1 MKALQFNVNVPK
13 FLIIQA
19 LRPIS
24 GSFCYRGPFSTVK
37 LVDIPEP
44 TLPSPEWVE
53 DKNKT
58 LRGLRQRHKPPFS
71 EGFAD
76 RITLH
81 VFSLRAGTRVLRRSR
96 RNRQGS

>member
-44 TLPSPEWVE
+44 TLPSPEWVKI
-53 DKNKT
+53 KNKT
-58 LRGLRQRHKPPFS
+58 LRGLRQRYKSPLS
-71 EGFAD
+71 KGFAD
-76 RITLH
+76 CLTLH
-81 VFSLRAGTRVLRRSR
+81 VFPLRAGTRVLRRDR
-96 RNRQGS
+96 